1 MDQAFPSRYA
11 DAGGIR
17 THYLEAGSGE
27 PVVLIHGG
35 GAGADSY
42 GNWRTVIPILA
53 EHFHV
58 VALDMV
64 GFGRTDKP
72 AGNGFVYSQD
82 ARNRH
87 LADFLDALKLGPAT
101 LIGNSMGGATA
112 IGVSIARPDLV
123 RRLVLMGSAGL
134 NTKLHA
140 DLMPVINYDF
150 TREGMVRLIRALVN
164 DNFVIDD
171 ALVSYRYALA
181 TDPDTRRAYTAMMGW
196 IREQGGL
203 AYDAETLRRVK
214 VPTLVVN
221 GKMDKVVPLENA
233 YTFLSLIDRSWGY
246 IIPDCGHWAMIEHP
260 RDFASATLNFIRAE
274 AQ

>member
-1 MDQAFPSRYA
+1 MEQAFPSRWA

-17 THYLEAGSGE
+17 THYMEAGRGE
-27 PVVLIHGG
+27 PIVLIHGG
-35 GAGADSY
+35 GAGADAH
-42 GNWRTVIPILA
+42 GNWRTVMPILA
-53 EHFHV
+53 EHYHV

-87 LADFLDALKLGPAT
+87 LAAFLDALKLGPAT

-123 RRLVLMGSAGL
+123 ERLVLMGSAGL

-150 TREGMVRLIRALVN
+150 TRDGMVRLIRALVN

-203 AYDAETLRRVK
+203 AYDADTLRRVK

-233 YTFLSLIDRSWGY
+233 YTFLALIDRSWGY

-274 AQ
+274 AR

>member
-1 MDQAFPSRYA
+1 MDQAFPSRYV

-17 THYLEAGSGE
+17 THYLEAGQGE
-27 PVVLIHGG
+27 PVVLVHGG

-42 GNWRTVIPILA
+42 GNWRTVMPILA

-58 VALDMV
+58 VAVDMV

-72 AGNGFVYSQD
+72 AQAGFVYSQE

-87 LADFLDALKLGPAT
+87 LADFLDALALGPAT
-101 LIGNSMGGATA
+101 LIGNSMGGATS
-112 IGVSIARPDLV
+112 IGVAVARPELV
-123 RRLVLMGSAGL
+123 KRLVLMGSAGL

-150 TREGMVRLIRALVN
+150 TRDGMVRLIRALVN
-164 DNFVIDD
+164 DKFVIDD

-181 TDPDTRRAYTAMMGW
+181 TDPDTRRAYVAMMGW

-203 AYDAETLRRVK
+203 AYDPAMLRRVK

-274 AQ
+274 AP

>member
-1 MDQAFPSRYA
+1 MDQMFPSRYA

-35 GAGADSY
+35 GAGADAH
-42 GNWRTVIPILA
+42 GNWRTVMPMLA
-53 EHFHV
+53 EHFRV

-112 IGVSIARPDLV
+112 IGVAIARPDLV

-203 AYDAETLRRVK
+203 AYDADTLRRVK

-260 RDFASATLNFIRAE
+260 RDFASAALNFIRAE
-274 AQ
+274 AR

>member
-1 MDQAFPSRYA
+1 MDQAFPSRYV

-17 THYLEAGSGE
+17 THYLEAGQGE
-27 PVVLIHGG
+27 PVVLVHGG

-42 GNWRTVIPILA
+42 GNWRTVMPILA

-58 VALDMV
+58 VAVDMV

-72 AGNGFVYSQD
+72 AQAGFVYSQE

-87 LADFLDALKLGPAT
+87 LADFLDALALGPAT
-101 LIGNSMGGATA
+101 LIGNSMGGATS
-112 IGVSIARPDLV
+112 IGVAVARPELV
-123 RRLVLMGSAGL
+123 KRLVLMGSAGL

-150 TREGMVRLIRALVN
+150 TRDGMVRLIRALVN
-164 DNFVIDD
+164 DKFVIDD

-181 TDPDTRRAYTAMMGW
+181 TDPDTRRAYVAMMGW

-203 AYDAETLRRVK
+203 AYDPETLRRVK
-214 VPTLVVN
+214 VPTLIVN

-274 AQ
+274 VP

>member
-1 MDQAFPSRYA
+1 MEQAFPSRYA

-17 THYLEAGSGE
+17 THYLEAGGGE

-35 GAGADSY
+35 GAGADAH
-42 GNWRTVIPILA
+42 GNWRTVMPILA
-53 EHFHV
+53 EHFRV

-72 AGNGFVYSQD
+72 SGDGFVYSQD

-87 LADFLDALKLGPAT
+87 LADFLDALGLGPAT

-123 RRLVLMGSAGL
+123 KRLVLMGSAGL

-214 VPTLVVN
+214 APTLVVN

-260 RDFASATLNFIRAE
+260 RDFASAALNFIRAE
-274 AQ
+274 AR

>member
-1 MDQAFPSRYA
+1 MDQTFPSRYV

-35 GAGADSY
+35 GAGADAY
-42 GNWRTVIPILA
+42 GNWRSIIPLFA

-58 VALDMV
+58 IALDML

-72 AGNGFVYSQD
+72 AADFVYSQE

-87 LADFLDALKLGPAT
+87 LVEFLDALALGPAT
-101 LIGNSMGGATA
+101 LVGNSMGGATS
-112 IGVSIARPDLV
+112 IGVAVARPDLV
-123 RRLVLMGSAGL
+123 KRLVLMGSAGL

-164 DNFVIDD
+164 ENYVIDD
-171 ALVSYRYALA
+171 DLVSYRFALA
-181 TDPDTRRAYTAMMGW
+181 SDPDTRRAYAATMGW

-203 AYDAETLRRVK
+203 AYEPDMLRQVK

-233 YTFLSLIDRSWGY
+233 YTFLSLIDQSWGY

-260 RDFASATLNFIRAE
+260 RDFAAATLNFIRAG

>member
-1 MDQAFPSRYA
+1 MDQAFPSRYV

-17 THYLEAGSGE
+17 THYLEAGRGA

-35 GAGADSY
+35 GAGADAY
-42 GNWRTVIPILA
+42 GNWRTVMPLLA

-58 VALDMV
+58 VALDML

-72 AGNGFVYSQD
+72 AGADFVYSQE

-87 LADFLDALKLGPAT
+87 LAAFLDALALGPAT
-101 LIGNSMGGATA
+101 LVGNSMGGATA
-112 IGVSIARPDLV
+112 IGVAVARPELV
-123 RRLVLMGSAGL
+123 ARLVLMGSAGL

-140 DLMPVINYDF
+140 DLMPVLNYDF

-171 ALVSYRYALA
+171 ALVSYRFALA
-181 TDPDTRRAYTAMMGW
+181 SDPDTKRAYAATMDW
-196 IREQGGL
+196 IRQQGGL
-203 AYDAETLRRVK
+203 AYDPEMLRRVK
-214 VPTLVVN
+214 APTLVVN

-260 RDFASATLNFIRAE
+260 QDFASATLNFIRAGAE
-274 AQ
+274 